1 MNFTLVDISKNETN
15 LLIQLNVIHWWYDQI
30 IYIFQSQQI
39 GYANLLR
46 KIDGKTDNN
55 IRIISAKKILITL

>member
-1 MNFTLVDISKNETN
+1 MNFTPVYISNSETN

-46 KIDGKTDNN
+46 EIDGKMDSNLM
-55 IRIISAKKILITL
+55 IISVKKILITL